1 MTRFRP
7 CIDLHAGAVKQIVG
21 GTLTDKNDSSLIT
34 NFVSEHSA
42 GYFAKLYKDTG
53 CEGAHVIMLGG
64 GEAQEAAAEESL
76 KAWLG
81 GLQLGGGVN
90 DGNARAWIERGAGKV
105 GYTSLEGEIARTLV
119 LGRSNEK
126 LMQAR

>member
-21 GTLTDKNDSSLIT
+21 GTLNDKDSAALKT

-64 GEAQEAAAEESL
+64 GEAQETAAEESL
-76 KAWLG
+76 RAWPG

-90 DGNARAWIERGAGKV
+90 EGNARKWIEMGAGKV
-105 GYTSLEGEIARTLV
+105 CYYALSCC
-119 LGRSNEK
+119 
-126 LMQAR
+126 